1 MVADRE
7 IALKAAG
14 KETAERL
21 LIAAAQ
27 KEPGRF
33 AELYEQNFERVY
45 AFIARRVRNRDE
57 AEDLTAEVFQRA
69 LANLARFRW
78 RGAPFAAW
86 LCKIASNLIADR
98 WKRATKER
106 DVSGL
111 DKPTETDF
119 EETEERAHL
128 YRLVSSL
135 PTDQRR
141 VIVMRFGEERSIRE
155 IAHELGRTEGAVK
168 QLQLRALQNLR
179 KRMGERNG

>member
-1 MVADRE
+1 M
-7 IALKAAG
+7 KAAR

-27 KEPGRF
+27 KEPSRF

-45 AFIARRVRNRDE
+45 AFIARRLRNRDE
-57 AEDLTAEVFQRA
+57 AEDLTSEVFQRA

-78 RGAPFAAW
+78 RGAPFGAW
-86 LCKIASNLIADR
+86 LFKIASNLIADR
-98 WKRATKER
+98 WKRAAKER
-106 DVSGL
+106 DVFSL
-111 DKPTETDF
+111 DKPTETGF
-119 EETEERAHL
+119 EETEARAHL
-128 YRLVSSL
+128 YKLVSSL

-141 VIVMRFGEERSIRE
+141 VIVMRFSEEKSIRE